1 MLALGVDY
9 GKPGG
14 GREGGRGGG
23 RGRGKTSTA
32 WQSPVK
38 ERLPARES
46 GVNIKQKISQWE
58 GLSQSDDGH
67 GGKPN
72 THGTPVSRT
81 LSGDVLGNGFFSED
95 KCDRLRN
102 KTNLSKA
109 ISLGLDFR
117 ENQVSHSQFT
127 AGRKSDP
134 HQDRAARLNRVVTS
148 TPVSKLSLVSTQTQH
163 TQPPSN
169 KPKSINSDSSGNFT
183 DIDVT
188 SLPQCVED
196 PEDSLPPGNFYTSRG
211 FWRRLE
217 GEESFWDKER
227 DSSPLSKRLFSFEA
241 AVSPADP
248 NVPPPKPQR
257 TFQYRGAES
266 PPAHS
271 GQWEK
276 QTSPVS
282 QFRPGTRRDVIR
294 PPSGPPPPCPV
305 SPTNGFSR
313 NRRNRKSF
321 EFEDVVRLA
330 AQQGSRGTAEA
341 RRSGLYHARS
351 EDSIY
356 EDIIPDI
363 PRENPYEDIK
373 LSPMCL
379 PIMRSRNWTVTQRPS
394 PRTPKLPPKPLTLR
408 ANADRLHEE
417 QWDFKHSVTSPFQT
431 SKLSTPKPSASKH
444 ATAYRTQRQPQYVSR
459 IQEIFQAKRGW
470 KRVKS
475 QTSTSR
481 DELSGT
487 ESDPE
492 DSTKG
497 GSQRLVYVQST
508 LKRRPGYRTLERD
521 LIQLQQ
527 EQLFQLFVV
536 VSLRKRSP
544 GNTYYPEVTQQFPT
558 KFEKSSRLSRE
569 AEDRLKAIPSF
580 CFPDAQDWR
589 PSADANSETF
599 SFVLTGEDGSRW
611 FGYCR
616 KILPCGKG
624 KRLPE
629 VHCIISRLGCFN
641 LFAKILEEVK
651 RRREI
656 APALVH
662 PFMRSVMEAP
672 FPAPGRTITV
682 KSFLPGSGNEELT
695 LCRPVDSRLEHVDF
709 ESLLQCLSVGR
720 LLQVFASLLLERRV
734 IFVADKLGTL
744 SRCAHSALALLYPFT
759 WQHTFVP
766 VLPASM
772 LDISCSPTPFLLGVL
787 SPSLPQLLDLPIEEV
802 LIVDLCAD
810 KFVVQLGDE
819 DCILPSKLQAALQ
832 EVLENREEI
841 LEHSEDDRRGVECD
855 LSALVSEAFVR
866 FFVELVG
873 HYSLH
878 ISETGTSS
886 GVRELNR
893 DAFRKSHPSRG
904 VRQFLQLFMDTQMF
918 AGFIQDRELRKGG
931 VKGLFEVRAAEYL
944 ASCPEPEPSGVNKFL
959 KGLGNKMKFLQKK

>member
-558 KFEKSSRLSRE
+558 KVMEENKRSLKNLFYLVFLSE
-569 AEDRLKAIPSF
+569 LLS
-580 CFPDAQDWR
+580 
-589 PSADANSETF
+589 
-599 SFVLTGEDGSRW
+599 LL
-611 FGYCR
+611 CR
-616 KILPCGKG
+616 KM
-624 KRLPE
+624 
-629 VHCIISRLGCFN
+629 H
-641 LFAKILEEVK
+641 
-651 RRREI
+651 
-656 APALVH
+656 
-662 PFMRSVMEAP
+662 
-672 FPAPGRTITV
+672 
-682 KSFLPGSGNEELT
+682 
-695 LCRPVDSRLEHVDF
+695 
-709 ESLLQCLSVGR
+709 
-720 LLQVFASLLLERRV
+720 LLE
-734 IFVADKLGTL
+734 
-744 SRCAHSALALLYPFT
+744 
-759 WQHTFVP
+759 
-766 VLPASM
+766 
-772 LDISCSPTPFLLGVL
+772 GV
-787 SPSLPQLLDLPIEEV
+787 ST
-802 LIVDLCAD
+802 
-810 KFVVQLGDE
+810 
-819 DCILPSKLQAALQ
+819 
-832 EVLENREEI
+832 NN
-841 LEHSEDDRRGVECD
+841 VECD